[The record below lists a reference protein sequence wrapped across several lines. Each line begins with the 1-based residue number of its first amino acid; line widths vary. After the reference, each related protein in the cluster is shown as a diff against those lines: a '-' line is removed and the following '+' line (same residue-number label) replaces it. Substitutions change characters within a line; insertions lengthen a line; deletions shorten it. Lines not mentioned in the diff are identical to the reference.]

1 MHLRNGITYKH
12 LFWDS
17 WPLLLISCTW
27 SSLVTYLF
35 EVRGYE
41 VIAVPTLPVATIGIV
56 VSLYLG
62 FKSKSA
68 YDRWWEARQIWGQIV
83 NDSRTF
89 ANQALNLIS
98 CPDGAEHPAPLLV
111 HRHLAWVNALGYQ
124 LRKKSRLKV
133 SSYQRVFDYRI
144 KNISILPTSSPAAY
158 ERHLAE
164 GEAEEVRHLA
174 NPATHILR
182 LQGAHLH
189 VLMRQGQLENNR
201 IVAMMGV
208 VGRLYDCQGRCER
221 IKNTPFPRQ
230 ITYFGL
236 VFTWIFILLLP
247 LAFVDPFAE
256 QGAKAVGGREI
267 DTFHVYMLA
276 MVPFSMVV
284 AWIFFMLEKVSESCE
299 DPFEWATTDVPI
311 ATLTRTIEIDLL
323 QMLGESEIPKP
334 LEPRQGVLY

>member
-1 MHLRNGITYKH
+1 MHLRNGITSKH

-17 WPLLLISCTW
+17 WPLLLISGAW
-27 SSLVTYLF
+27 SALVTYLF
-35 EVRGYE
+35 EIRGYE
-41 VIAVPTLPVATIGIV
+41 AIAVPTLPVATIGIV

-68 YDRWWEARQIWGQIV
+68 YDRWWEARQIWGQVV

-98 CPDGAEHPAPLLV
+98 RPDGAEDPAPVLV
-111 HRHLAWVNALGYQ
+111 HRHLAWVNALAYQ

-133 SSYQRVFDYRI
+133 GPHQRVFDYRI
-144 KNISILPTSSPAAY
+144 EDTSTLPTASPAAY

-164 GEAEEVRHLA
+164 GEAEEIRHLA

-189 VLMRQGQLENNR
+189 VLMRRGQLENNR
-201 IVAMMGV
+201 IVAMMRV
-208 VGRLYDCQGRCER
+208 VGQLYDCQGKCER

-230 ITYFGL
+230 ITFFGL

-256 QGAKAVGGREI
+256 QAEKAMGGKEI
-267 DTFHVYMLA
+267 VSFHVYMLA

-299 DPFEWATTDVPI
+299 DPFEWGTTDVPI
-311 ATLTRTIEIDLL
+311 AALTRTIEIDLL
-323 QMLGESEIPKP
+323 QMLGESAVPEP
-334 LEPRQGVLY
+334 LLPRQGVLY